1 MRSDISRRSFL
12 GIGLSALAAPA
23 IPGCLYH
30 STEPKS
36 QPVLDTHLTAR
47 PGTPTASATTGLSRL
62 GIGGQRDG
70 MLYVPLSYAPA
81 TPLPLFVALH
91 GAGGSGSDWQSYA
104 DRAEARGFVLLAPD
118 TRYWT
123 WDVTGDTFGAD
134 VEFVDRALRFVFERC
149 AIDPARVALAG
160 FSDGASASL
169 SLGLANGD
177 LFTHLV
183 GYSPGMVYLTSPAV
197 GKPEIFVSHGTL
209 DSMINVSVSRDGI
222 VPYLRDAGY
231 AVVYKEFYGGHTVPA
246 EISEAALDWFFGVG
260 AAVPPPAA
268 PRLR

>member
-1 MRSDISRRSFL
+1 MNDLSRRSFL
-12 GIGLSALAAPA
+12 GIGLSALAAPV
-23 IPGCLYH
+23 IPGCLYR

-36 QPVLDTHLTAR
+36 QPTLDTHLTAR
-47 PGTPTASATTGLSRL
+47 PGIPTATVTTGSSRL
-62 GIGGQRDG
+62 GLGADRDG
-70 MLYVPLSYAPA
+70 MLYVPLSYSPD
-81 TPLPLFVALH
+81 TPIPLFVALH

-118 TRYWT
+118 SRYWT

-134 VEFVDRALRFVFERC
+134 VDFVDRALRYTFERC
-149 AIDPARVALAG
+149 RIDPTRIALAG

-177 LFTHLV
+177 LFGHLV
-183 GYSPGMVYLTSPAV
+183 GYSPGMVYLRSPAV

-231 AVVYKEFYGGHTVPA
+231 AVVYEEFYGGHSVPGT
-246 EISEAALDWFFGVG
+246 ISEAALDWFFSVP
-260 AAVPPPAA
+260 AAAAQSLAA